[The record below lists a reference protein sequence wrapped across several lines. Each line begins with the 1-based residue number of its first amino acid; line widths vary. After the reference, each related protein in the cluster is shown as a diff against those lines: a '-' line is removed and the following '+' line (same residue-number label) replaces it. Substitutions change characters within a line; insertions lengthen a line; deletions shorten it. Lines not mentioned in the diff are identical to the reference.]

1 MRWAEKVSV
10 LGDLLELLEITDHSG
25 APLDTDAGFERWI
38 EMTRATRRGRRAV
51 YFAGN
56 GASASM
62 ASHFSADLAKNAG
75 VHTEV
80 FTDPALVTAIANDL
94 GYEQVFAEP
103 LRRRGRSGDILVAVS
118 SSGSSPNILAGAETA
133 RALDVQVVSLS
144 AMDAANPLRRRGDL
158 NFYVPAKT
166 YGDAE
171 TSHAAILHHWMD
183 AMALDFEPPAA

>member
-1 MRWAEKVSV
+1 MKWAEKVSV
-10 LGDLLELLEITDHSG
+10 LGSLLELVEITDRSG
-25 APLDTDAGFERWI
+25 TPLDTDAGFERWI
-38 EMTRATRRGRRAV
+38 EMTRAARRGQRTV

-62 ASHFSADLAKNAG
+62 ASHFSADLAKNG
-75 VHTEV
+75 RVHTEV
-80 FTDPALVTAIANDL
+80 FTDPALVTAIANDM
-94 GYEQVFAEP
+94 GYDHVFAEP
-103 LRRRGRSGDILVAVS
+103 LRRRGRTGDVFVAVS
-118 SSGSSPNILAGAETA
+118 SSGSSANILAGAETA
-133 RALDVQVVSLS
+133 HALDVQVVSLS

-183 AMALDFEPPAA
+183 AMALDFEPSDA